1 MLLAFFKRI
10 RKHVHNDG
18 NRCSPPKP
26 SPSTSL
32 ELHLTRNTRTYT
44 ADHGQDR
51 GTQGAPGGQGSPGY
65 PFPAWPPWAPWV
77 PLSWQ
82 WCAAKVC
89 SLINNWPVRHSSW
102 LILALFG
109 SSWLLR
115 KFHQRAIHMFESTRD
130 IEPRFAWLLAEP
142 RFAWL
147 TSEESQGLPGSQSL

>member
-1 MLLAFFKRI
+1 MITTRTLPEYLPGAPPNPEQADLYSRPWPGQG
-10 RKHVHNDG
+10 DAGG
-18 NRCSPPKP
+18 NRGPGKP
-26 SPSTSL
+26 
-32 ELHLTRNTRTYT
+32 RV
-44 ADHGQDR
+44 
-51 GTQGAPGGQGSPGY
+51 